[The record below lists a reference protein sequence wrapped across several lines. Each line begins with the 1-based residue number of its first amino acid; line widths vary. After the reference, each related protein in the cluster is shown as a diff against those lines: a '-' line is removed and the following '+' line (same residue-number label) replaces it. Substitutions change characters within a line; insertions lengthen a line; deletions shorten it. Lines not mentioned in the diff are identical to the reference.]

1 MLHTKRQTNRPWQKH
16 HLLGRGNNGLD
27 FLYFAILEL
36 LDEIKADLEPA
47 TRRSQAIPAMT
58 KLLAS
63 LHFFAFGSFQRTVA
77 ITAGISQS
85 RFSEVLSEVLNAM
98 LRRMAKFIRFPHT
111 QNSLNETKQGF
122 FAVAGFPGVIGAIDC
137 THVQLVPPAGTEL
150 VYRNRKH
157 THSLNVQCV
166 CDAKGIITNIVAKY
180 PGSVHDSYILRNSA
194 LFSKLRD
201 GEFGDGWLVGDSAY
215 PLHPFLLTPVLNP
228 TTAAENR
235 YNEAHIRTRN
245 VVERTFGILKS
256 RFRCLDRTGG
266 ALLYRPEKV
275 AQIVVT
281 CCMLHNIAKL
291 HGLEHDAMPE
301 DNVGPSLRM
310 EQQLNAAGT
319 QTRTSLIQSHFL

>member
-1 MLHTKRQTNRPWQKH
+1 MAVVVVSRRRRRYDERRRRKRIFHPRVNTFGMNEETLIKRYR
-16 HLLGRGNNGLD
+16 LSS
-27 FLYFAILEL
+27 FAILEL

-47 TRRSQAIPAMT
+47 TRRSQ
-58 KLLAS
+58 
-63 LHFFAFGSFQRTVA
+63 RTVA

-85 RFSEVLSEVLNAM
+85 RFSDVLSEVLNAM
-98 LRRMAKFIRFPHT
+98 LRRMVKFIRFPHT

-122 FAVAGFPGVIGAIDC
+122 FAVAGFPGVIGATDC
-137 THVQLVPPAGTEL
+137 THVQLVPPQTL
-150 VYRNRKH
+150 
-157 THSLNVQCV
+157 SMC
-166 CDAKGIITNIVAKY
+166 IITNVVAKY

-245 VVERTFGILKS
+245 VMERTFGILKS
-256 RFRCLDRTGG
+256 RFHCLDRTGG

-281 CCMLHNIAKL
+281 CCMLHNITKL

-301 DNVGPSLRM
+301 DNVGLSLRM
-310 EQQLNAAGT
+310 EQQPNAAGT

>member
-1 MLHTKRQTNRPWQKH
+1 
-16 HLLGRGNNGLD
+16 
-27 FLYFAILEL
+27 
-36 LDEIKADLEPA
+36 
-47 TRRSQAIPAMT
+47 
-58 KLLAS
+58 
-63 LHFFAFGSFQRTVA
+63 
-77 ITAGISQS
+77 
-85 RFSEVLSEVLNAM
+85 
-98 LRRMAKFIRFPHT
+98 MAKFIRFPHT
-111 QNSLNETKQGF
+111 QTSLNGTKQGF
-122 FAVAGFPGVIGAIDC
+122 FAVAGFPRVIGAIDC
-137 THVQLVPPAGTEL
+137 THVQLVPPADTKH

-180 PGSVHDSYILRNSA
+180 PGSVHNSYILRNSA
-194 LFSKLRD
+194 LFSKLRN

-301 DNVGPSLRM
+301 DNVGLSLRM
-310 EQQLNAAGT
+310 EQQPNAAGT